1 MSMATRKASST
12 AKKTIKKS
20 APAAASKTTTK
31 VTTVKAVDVKPA
43 VAATSESRRKL
54 DFSRS
59 VAITALMAE
68 FIGTFILTA
77 VFIITKGEP
86 LYLGFALIGIVL
98 TVGTLSGAH
107 LNPLLTVGAWVTR
120 KMGSL
125 RALGYLAA
133 QILGAIAALGL
144 LTAFISG
151 APQEAANSQA
161 AMMGQQAAAA
171 PQLFNIADLTPG
183 KEWFV
188 FFAELT
194 GAIVFSFAVA
204 NAMRERRDRVAAA
217 LNVGFGLFVAAL
229 IAGVAASYVSA
240 NGVVNPAIAAVVGA
254 VEWKVNFMALSSYLI
269 APLIGGILGFALS
282 DALRTGRA
290 NDEA

>member
-1 MSMATRKASST
+1 MSMATRKASTT
-12 AKKTIKKS
+12 AKKTTKKS

-31 VTTVKAVDVKPA
+31 VTTVKAVDTKPA
-43 VAATSESRRKL
+43 VAATSTERRKL

-77 VFIITKGEP
+77 VYIITKGEP

-98 TVGTLSGAH
+98 TIGTLSGAH
-107 LNPLLTVGAWVTR
+107 INPLLTVGAWVTR
-120 KMGSL
+120 KMSSL

-133 QILGAIAALGL
+133 QILGAVAALGL

-161 AMMGQQAAAA
+161 AMMGQQAAA
-171 PQLFNIADLTPG
+171 PQLFNIADLTAG

-204 NAMRERRDRVAAA
+204 NAMRERRDRVASA

-240 NGVVNPAIAAVVGA
+240 NAVVNPAIAAVVGA

>member
-1 MSMATRKASST
+1 MATRKASST
-12 AKKTIKKS
+12 AKKTTKKS
-20 APAAASKTTTK
+20 APAAASKTITN
-31 VTTVKAVDVKPA
+31 VTTVKAVDAKPA
-43 VAATSESRRKL
+43 VAATSGSRRNL

-133 QILGAIAALGL
+133 QILGSIAALGL

-161 AMMGQQAAAA
+161 AMMGQQAAT
-171 PQLFNIADLTPG
+171 PQLFNIADLAAG

-217 LNVGFGLFVAAL
+217 LNVGFGLFIAAL

-240 NGVVNPAIAAVVGA
+240 NAVVNPAIAAVVGA